1 MIMILFFFL
10 KRAQERGWLMLSEVP
25 QGASCTREEYLGCL
39 NIQFKKASPAASLLL
54 PNSSFV
60 RKAHAQLISS
70 PFFTVIIHASTTSG

>member
-1 MIMILFFFL
+1 
-10 KRAQERGWLMLSEVP
+10 MLSKAP
-25 QGASCTREEYLGCL
+25 QAASCIGAEHLGYL

-70 PFFTVIIHASTTSG
+70 PFLRSLSMLPQHLAKCCTPDCGCSGK